1 MLFNSFTYLS
11 FILIVIPLYYLLP
24 SKLKNSFLLIVS
36 FLFYA
41 YWDWRFCS
49 LLIITALSVYICGK
63 FIYASKEQS
72 RKKIFLYLSLVINL
86 GILVLFKYYNFFI
99 DSFSSAFSLFG
110 GDLDWLHLK
119 LILPIGISFYTFQ
132 ALSYVIDIYRGDSEP
147 SDSIIDVSL
156 FVTFFPQLLMGPIE
170 RSKNILPQ
178 LKTERRFSSTN
189 FKEGFVLITLGMFK
203 KVIIGDTAGKVVN
216 QVFADPAYYT
226 SIELIM
232 GIVLFTVQLYAD
244 FSGYTNIARGTAKM
258 LGLNIMENFEQPYFS
273 QSITEFWRRWHIS
286 LSTYLRDY
294 LYTPLTIATRQWGI
308 YSIAFSLF
316 LTFVLAGLW
325 HGAGWTFVIFGA
337 LHGAALVYEAL
348 SRKFRKKLNQKF
360 SPEWYDKACM
370 LLAFVFVMFTFIF
383 FRSDSVNDAF
393 FIMGRIFSWT
403 ESEFYIRVLLIMAAY
418 VIFSF
423 SLDLLEIKTK
433 THAYLLK
440 LDTAYMLGIS
450 SAMWMV
456 VIPYMLQS
464 TPMPFIYFQF

>member
-11 FILIVIPLYYLLP
+11 FIIVVIPLYYLLP
-24 SKLKNSFLLIVS
+24 SKLKNSFLLLTS

-49 LLIITALSVYICGK
+49 LLIITTLTVYLCGK

-72 RKKIFLYLSLVINL
+72 KKKLYLYISLIVNL

-99 DSFSSAFSLFG
+99 DSFSSAFSVFG
-110 GDLDWLHLK
+110 GNLDWLHLK

-132 ALSYVIDIYRGDSEP
+132 ALTYVIDIYRGDSEP

-170 RSKNILPQ
+170 RARNILPQ
-178 LKTERRFSSTN
+178 LKTERRFNRTLL
-189 FKEGFVLITLGMFK
+189 KEGFVLITIGMFK

-226 SIELIM
+226 SLELIM
-232 GIVLFTVQLYAD
+232 GIVLFTIQLYAD

-294 LYTPLTIATRQWGI
+294 LYTPLTISTRQWGI

-325 HGAGWTFVIFGA
+325 HGAGWTFIIFGA

-360 SPEWYDKACM
+360 SQFWYNKACM

-393 FIMGRIFSWT
+393 FIMGRILNWT

-418 VIFSF
+418 LIFSF
-423 SLDLLEIKTK
+423 SLDLLEIRSK

>member
-1 MLFNSFTYLS
+1 LLFNSFTYLS
-11 FILIVIPLYYLLP
+11 FIIVVIPLYYLLP
-24 SKLKNSFLLIVS
+24 SKLKNSFLLLTS

-49 LLIITALSVYICGK
+49 LLIITTLTVYLCGK

-72 RKKIFLYLSLVINL
+72 KKKLYLYISLIVNL

-99 DSFSSAFSLFG
+99 DSFSSAFSVFG
-110 GDLDWLHLK
+110 GNLDWLHLK

-132 ALSYVIDIYRGDSEP
+132 ALTYVIDIYRGDSEP

-170 RSKNILPQ
+170 RARNILPQ
-178 LKTERRFSSTN
+178 LKTERRFNRTLL
-189 FKEGFVLITLGMFK
+189 KEGFVLITIGMFK

-226 SIELIM
+226 SLELIM
-232 GIVLFTVQLYAD
+232 GIVLFTIQLYAD

-294 LYTPLTIATRQWGI
+294 LYTPLTISTRQWGI

-325 HGAGWTFVIFGA
+325 HGAGWTFIIFGA

-360 SPEWYDKACM
+360 NPFWYNKACM

-383 FRSDSVNDAF
+383 FRSDTVNDAF
-393 FIMGRIFSWT
+393 FIMGRILNWT

-418 VIFSF
+418 LTFSF
-423 SLDLLEIKTK
+423 SLDLLEIRSK

>member
-24 SKLKNSFLLIVS
+24 SKLKNSFLLLTS

-49 LLIITALSVYICGK
+49 LLIITTLTVYLCGK

-72 RKKIFLYLSLVINL
+72 RKKIFLYLSLIINL

-99 DSFSSAFSLFG
+99 DSFSTAFSVFG
-110 GDLDWLHLK
+110 GNLDWLHLK

-132 ALSYVIDIYRGDSEP
+132 ALTYVIDIYRGDSEP

-170 RSKNILPQ
+170 RARNILPQ
-178 LKTERRFSSTN
+178 LKTERRFNRTL
-189 FKEGFVLITLGMFK
+189 FKEGFVLITIGMFK

-232 GIVLFTVQLYAD
+232 GIVLFTIQLYAD

-273 QSITEFWRRWHIS
+273 QSITEFWRRWHVS
-286 LSTYLRDY
+286 LSSWFRDY
-294 LYTPLTIATRQWGI
+294 VYIPLGGSRVGKAKAVRNTFII
-308 YSIAFSLF
+308 F
-316 LTFVLAGLW
+316 LISGFW
-325 HGAGWTFVIFGA
+325 HGASWNFIAWGAIHAMGFMPLLLLKRNRKHVSDVVAADGWFPNVKELFSIMSTFLFA
-337 LHGAALVYEAL
+337 
-348 SRKFRKKLNQKF
+348 
-360 SPEWYDKACM
+360 
-370 LLAFVFVMFTFIF
+370 TFAWIF
-383 FRSDSVNDAF
+383 FRAKTLSIACDYVVCMTHD
-393 FIMGRIFSWT
+393 
-403 ESEFYIRVLLIMAAY
+403 LLKSPPMKLFLFLY
-418 VIFSF
+418 VIPFVIIDWSLRRNERVISMPKNKILRYAIYVVSIYLIVYHFS
-423 SLDLLEIKTK
+423 DN
-433 THAYLLK
+433 
-440 LDTAYMLGIS
+440 S
-450 SAMWMV
+450 S
-456 VIPYMLQS
+456 
-464 TPMPFIYFQF
+464 FIYFQF